1 MSASLDPGS
10 HSDAP
15 ARPYRDRKRWAWLL
29 SVAVPTIV
37 LIGPL
42 LMLRTGDARLLWLPV
57 GFFYLV
63 APLLDLLL
71 GEDRSNP
78 PESAVPALEADR
90 YYRIVCYLL
99 VPVLWAA
106 FIFSAWF
113 VARHDLPW
121 WGLVAMVLTAGSV
134 GGFCINLGHELGHKL
149 PALERTLAR
158 LVLAPTG
165 YGHFSIEHNQ
175 GHHRHVATPADPAS
189 SRMGESIYGFLLR
202 EMPGALRRA
211 WAIESARLAVNRHS
225 AWSARNEIL
234 QTALVTLAL
243 WAGLAVWLG
252 PDILVFV
259 LAASFWAN
267 FQLTSAN
274 YVEHYG
280 LLRGRRP
287 SGRYEPCLPR
297 HSWNSNHVFSNW
309 ASLPALPVAAP
320 FRRSAAIAHRLFR
333 HVHPRLLSTAV
344 APGDGPAPAGCRG
357 ARREPDQPGS
367 PQAGRAGAAVW
378 VGGRITRKSYL
389 KWPLALICKAQAA
402 LFSIAF
408 SLLRPYFPCS
418 TRTGALGDSPNI
430 SGAYS
435 ASTRVG
441 GSAKLPALFRR
452 IVYWSFTLPS
462 GKYS

>member
-1 MSASLDPGS
+1 M
-10 HSDAP
+10 
-15 ARPYRDRKRWAWLL
+15 
-29 SVAVPTIV
+29 
-37 LIGPL
+37 
-42 LMLRTGDARLLWLPV
+42 
-57 GFFYLV
+57 
-63 APLLDLLL
+63 
-71 GEDRSNP
+71 
-78 PESAVPALEADR
+78 
-90 YYRIVCYLL
+90 
-99 VPVLWAA
+99 
-106 FIFSAWF
+106 
-113 VARHDLPW
+113 
-121 WGLVAMVLTAGSV
+121 VAMVLTAGSV

-252 PDILVFV
+252 PGILVFV

-309 ASLPALPVAAP
+309 ALFHLQRHSDHHAHP
-320 FRRSAAIAHRLFR
+320 FRRYQSLR
-333 HVHPRLLSTAV
+333 HFDEAPQLPTGYFGMFTLAYFPPLWRRVMDPRLL
-344 APGDGPAPAGCRG
+344 
-357 ARREPDQPGS
+357 
-367 PQAGRAGAAVW
+367 AAV
-378 VGGRITRKSYL
+378 GRDASRINLDPRKR
-389 KWPLALICKAQAA
+389 AA
-402 LFSIAF
+402 LVRQYGLVAE
-408 SLLRPYFPCS
+408 
-418 TRTGALGDSPNI
+418 SPEKV
-430 SGAYS
+430 
-435 ASTRVG
+435 T
-441 GSAKLPALFRR
+441 
-452 IVYWSFTLPS
+452 
-462 GKYS
+462 